1 MYLID
6 TVVLS
11 ELRKRERHAGIVRW
25 LRDKAVDALFL
36 SAITIGEIERGILR
50 QRAKNPVFA
59 DALSAWLDCTVE
71 TYGDRI
77 LPVDTRVG
85 RRWGRLSARIGHGGA
100 DLLIAATAL
109 EHGLT
114 VVTRNV
120 RHFLHTG
127 VPVEDPFQDLGDAR

>member
-11 ELRKRERHAGIVRW
+11 ELRKRERHAGVVRW
-25 LRDKAVDALFL
+25 LGDKAPDALFL
-36 SAITIGEIERGILR
+36 SAITIGEIERGVLR
-50 QRAKNPVFA
+50 QRVNNPVFA
-59 DALSAWLDCTVE
+59 EALGAWLDRTVE
-71 TYGDRI
+71 AYGDRI
-77 LPVDTRVG
+77 ISLDTRVA
-85 RRWGRLSARIGHGGA
+85 RRWGRLSARVGHGGA

-120 RHFLHTG
+120 RHFLPTG
-127 VPVEDPFQDLGDAR
+127 VAVEDPFRLD

>member
-11 ELRKRERHAGIVRW
+11 ELRKCERHAGVVQW
-25 LRDKAVDALFL
+25 LRSKAVDALFL
-36 SAITIGEIERGILR
+36 SAITIGEIERGVLR
-50 QRAKNPVFA
+50 QRAKNAVFA
-59 DALSAWLDCTVE
+59 EALGAWLDRTVE
-71 TYGDRI
+71 TYADRI
-77 LPVDTRVG
+77 LPVDTLVA

-109 EHGLT
+109 EYGLT

-120 RHFLHTG
+120 RHFLPTG
-127 VPVEDPFQDLGDAR
+127 VPVEDPFQDPA

>member
-11 ELRKRERHAGIVRW
+11 ELRKRQRHAGIVRW
-25 LRDKAVDALFL
+25 LHDKAVDALFL
-36 SAITIGEIERGILR
+36 SAITIGEIERRVVR
-50 QRAKNPVFA
+50 QQVKNPVFA
-59 DALSAWLDCTVE
+59 EALRAWLDRTVE

-77 LPVDTRVG
+77 LSVDTRVA

-109 EHGLT
+109 ENGLT
-114 VVTRNV
+114 IVTRNV
-120 RHFLHTG
+120 RHFLPTG
-127 VPVEDPFQDLGDAR
+127 VPVEDPFQDPA

>member
-11 ELRKRERHAGIVRW
+11 ELRKRQRHAGIVRW
-25 LRDKAVDALFL
+25 LHDKAVDALFL
-36 SAITIGEIERGILR
+36 SAITIGEIERGVVR
-50 QRAKNPVFA
+50 QQVKNPVFA
-59 DALSAWLDCTVE
+59 EALRAWLDRTVE

-77 LPVDTRVG
+77 LSVDTRVA

-109 EHGLT
+109 ENGQT
-114 VVTRNV
+114 IVTRNV
-120 RHFLHTG
+120 RHFLPTG
-127 VPVEDPFQDLGDAR
+127 VPVEDPFEDRP

>member
-11 ELRKRERHAGIVRW
+11 DLRKRQRHAGIVRW
-25 LRDKAVDALFL
+25 LHDKAVDALFL
-36 SAITIGEIERGILR
+36 SAITIGEIERGVVR
-50 QRAKNPVFA
+50 QQVKNPVFA
-59 DALSAWLDCTVE
+59 EALRAWLDRTVE

-77 LPVDTRVG
+77 LSVDTRVA

-109 EHGLT
+109 ENGQT
-114 VVTRNV
+114 IVTRNV
-120 RHFLHTG
+120 RHFLPTG
-127 VPVEDPFQDLGDAR
+127 VPVEDAFQDPA

>member
-11 ELRKRERHAGIVRW
+11 ELRKRQRHAGIVRW
-25 LRDKAVDALFL
+25 LHDKAVDALFL
-36 SAITIGEIERGILR
+36 SGITIGEIERRVVR
-50 QRAKNPVFA
+50 QQVKNPVFA
-59 DALSAWLDCTVE
+59 EALRAWLDRTVE

-77 LPVDTRVG
+77 LSVDTRVA

-109 EHGLT
+109 ENGLT
-114 VVTRNV
+114 IVTRNV
-120 RHFLHTG
+120 RHFLPTG
-127 VPVEDPFQDLGDAR
+127 VPVEDPFQDPA

>member
-11 ELRKRERHAGIVRW
+11 ELRKPDRHAGITRW
-25 LRDKAVDALFL
+25 LRDKAAEALFL
-36 SAITIGEIERGILR
+36 SAITVGEIELGVAQ
-50 QRAKNPVFA
+50 QRVRNPVFGE
-59 DALSAWLDCTVE
+59 ALSAWLDRTIE

-77 LPVDTRVG
+77 LPVTTRVA
-85 RRWGRLSARIGHGGA
+85 RRWGQLCARIGHGGA

-109 EHGLT
+109 EHGLS

-120 RHFLHTG
+120 RHFVPTG
-127 VPVEDPFQDLGDAR
+127 VSVENPFANAK

>member
-11 ELRKRERHAGIVRW
+11 ELRNRERHPGIVQW
-25 LRDKAVDALFL
+25 LRGRVVDALFL
-36 SAITIGEIERGILR
+36 SVITIGEIERGVLR
-50 QRAKNPVFA
+50 QRIRNPA
-59 DALSAWLDCTVE
+59 LAEALSAWLDRTVE

-77 LPVDTRVG
+77 LSVDTRVA
-85 RRWGRLSARIGHGGA
+85 RRWGKLSARIGHGGA

-114 VVTRNV
+114 VVTRNIQ
-120 RHFLHTG
+120 HFLPTG
-127 VPVEDPFQDLGDAR
+127 VPVEDPFQNPA

>member
-11 ELRKRERHAGIVRW
+11 ELRKRERSAGIVRW
-25 LRDKAVDALFL
+25 LRDKTVDALFL
-36 SAITIGEIERGILR
+36 SAITIGEIERGVLR
-50 QRAKNPVFA
+50 QQAKNPVFA
-59 DALSAWLDCTVE
+59 EALGAWLARTVE

-77 LPVDTRVG
+77 LSVDTRVA

-109 EHGLT
+109 EHRLT

-120 RHFLHTG
+120 RHFLPTG
-127 VPVEDPFQDLGDAR
+127 VPVEDPFQDPA

>member
-11 ELRKRERHAGIVRW
+11 ELRKRSRDPGIVRW
-25 LRDKAVDALFL
+25 LSDKTLDVLFL
-36 SAITIGEIERGILR
+36 STITIGEVERGIAR
-50 QRAKNPVFA
+50 QQAKNPIFA
-59 DALSAWLDCTVE
+59 EALAAWLERTIE
-71 TYGDRI
+71 IYADRI
-77 LPVDTRVG
+77 LPVNTMVA

-114 VVTRNV
+114 VVSRNV
-120 RHFLHTG
+120 RHFEPTG
-127 VPVEDPFQDLGDAR
+127 VPTEDPFRAS

>member
-11 ELRKRERHAGIVRW
+11 EMRKRRRHSGVVRW
-25 LRDKAVDALFL
+25 LRGTTADTLFL
-36 SAITIGEIERGILR
+36 SAVSVGEIERGIER
-50 QRAKNPVFA
+50 QRIDNPVFA
-59 DALSAWLDCTVE
+59 EALGAWLERTIE
-71 TYGDRI
+71 LYADRI
-77 LPVDTRVG
+77 LPVTTAIA

-114 VVTRNV
+114 VVTRNT
-120 RHFLHTG
+120 RHFAPTG
-127 VPVEDPFQDLGDAR
+127 AAVEDPFGK

>member
-11 ELRKRERHAGIVRW
+11 ELRKRQRHAGVVRW

-36 SAITIGEIERGILR
+36 SAMTIGEIERGVVR
-50 QRAKNPVFA
+50 QRSRNPAFA
-59 DALSAWLDCTVE
+59 EALGGWLDRTIE
-71 TYGDRI
+71 IYGDRI
-77 LPVDTRVG
+77 LAVDTRVA

-114 VVTRNV
+114 LVTRNV
-120 RHFLHTG
+120 RHFLPAG
-127 VPVEDPFQDLGDAR
+127 VPIEDPFQDPA

>member
-11 ELRKRERHAGIVRW
+11 ELRKRERHAGVVQW
-25 LRDKAVDALFL
+25 LRSKAVDALFL
-36 SAITIGEIERGILR
+36 SAITIGEIERGVLR
-50 QRAKNPVFA
+50 QRAKNAVFA
-59 DALSAWLDCTVE
+59 EALGAWLDRTVE
-71 TYGDRI
+71 TYADRI
-77 LPVDTRVG
+77 LPVDTLVA

-109 EHGLT
+109 EYGLT

-120 RHFLHTG
+120 RHFLPTG
-127 VPVEDPFQDLGDAR
+127 VPIEDPFQDPG

>member
-6 TVVLS
+6 AVVLS
-11 ELRKRERHAGIVRW
+11 ELRKRERSAGIVRW
-25 LRDKAVDALFL
+25 LRDKTVDALFL
-36 SAITIGEIERGILR
+36 SAITIGEIERSVLR
-50 QRAKNPVFA
+50 QQAKNPVFA
-59 DALSAWLDCTVE
+59 EALGAWLARTVE

-77 LPVDTRVG
+77 LSVDTRVA
-85 RRWGRLSARIGHGGA
+85 RRWGQLSARIGHGGA

-120 RHFLHTG
+120 RHFLPTG
-127 VPVEDPFQDLGDAR
+127 VPVEDPFQDPA

>member
-11 ELRKRERHAGIVRW
+11 ELRKRERHAGVVQW
-25 LRDKAVDALFL
+25 LRSKAVDALFL
-36 SAITIGEIERGILR
+36 SAITIGEIERAVLL
-50 QRAKNPVFA
+50 QRAKNAVFA
-59 DALSAWLDCTVE
+59 EALGAWLDRTVE
-71 TYGDRI
+71 TYADRI
-77 LPVDTRVG
+77 LPVDTPVA

-109 EHGLT
+109 EYGLT

-120 RHFLHTG
+120 RHFLPTG
-127 VPVEDPFQDLGDAR
+127 VPVEDPFQGPE